1 VMRLLHET
9 MASVG
14 LNILHPICVSLK
26 IERKILP
33 ACLWL
38 SPRSLTP
45 SCILFLHS
53 YIAVELA
60 TEASAQDATTTWY
73 LAALRVMDAEDRA
86 TLAERGALERV
97 SRVEVLNA
105 VALASTRE
113 DAEGLVQKITLLEGE
128 LTEERWAR

>member
-1 VMRLLHET
+1 
-9 MASVG
+9 
-14 LNILHPICVSLK
+14 
-26 IERKILP
+26 
-33 ACLWL
+33 
-38 SPRSLTP
+38 
-45 SCILFLHS
+45 
-53 YIAVELA
+53 
-60 TEASAQDATTTWY
+60 
-73 LAALRVMDAEDRA
+73 MDAEDRA